1 MKNIA
6 DMSGYHR
13 PVSLKQNC
21 HLGLRQPNRLI
32 LQLDIQLRLSVFGLI
47 EDHFAS
53 SGKNIRLHIASIFDK
68 DTTSIPGRADKKAII
83 STRK

>member
-1 MKNIA
+1 
-6 DMSGYHR
+6 
-13 PVSLKQNC
+13 
-21 HLGLRQPNRLI
+21 
-32 LQLDIQLRLSVFGLI
+32 LRLSVFGLI